1 MGKLVIYSLFFI
13 VILVLYVCI
22 IIFKHKNTK
31 PTHAEHAEHF
41 IDDPS
46 QSQSQSS
53 TDDYKARLDV
63 MNVFDLNMKRK
74 PTPAEITKYSTF
86 NNEQD
91 ILAAVLSDKH
101 NSQQTDAEESQSNQP
116 KHVPITALSSYIEP
130 SHIVLEET
138 TEKYIDSAESGT
150 NEITISREYADEL
163 KKQVERL
170 EGELNKFRKI
180 LA

>member
-1 MGKLVIYSLFFI
+1 MGKLFIYSTLFI
-13 VILVLYVCI
+13 VILVLYICI
-22 IIFKHKNTK
+22 IIFKHKK
-31 PTHAEHAEHF
+31 THSANAEHTEHF
-41 IDDPS
+41 IDDPT
-46 QSQSQSS
+46 QTQD
-53 TDDYKARLDV
+53 TYKARLDV

-74 PTPAEITKYSTF
+74 PTPEEITKYSVF

-91 ILAAVLSDKH
+91 ILAAVLSDSKTI
-101 NSQQTDAEESQSNQP
+101 TDSEELPSP
-116 KHVPITALSSYIEP
+116 KHVPITALSSHVEP

-138 TEKYIDSAESGT
+138 VNLEKYVDSD
-150 NEITISREYADEL
+150 EITISREYADEL

>member
-1 MGKLVIYSLFFI
+1 MFI
-13 VILVLYVCI
+13 VVLVLYFCI
-22 IIFKHKNTK
+22 VIYKHAHTK
-31 PTHAEHAEHF
+31 HVHAEHAEHF
-41 IDDPS
+41 IDDPN
-46 QSQSQSS
+46 QTQ
-53 TDDYKARLDV
+53 DVYKARLDV

-74 PTPAEITKYSTF
+74 PTPAEINKYSTF

-101 NSQQTDAEESQSNQP
+101 SSSIDNATDNTEAEESP
-116 KHVPITALSSYIEP
+116 KHVPITALSSHKEP
-130 SHIVLEET
+130 AYIVLEET
-138 TEKYIDSAESGT
+138 TEKYVDSADI

-170 EGELNKFRKI
+170 EGELGKFRKI

>member
-1 MGKLVIYSLFFI
+1 MGKLFIYSLFFI

-22 IIFKHKNTK
+22 IIFKHKNAK

-41 IDDPS
+41 IDESPT
-46 QSQSQSS
+46 QSQSQSP

-101 NSQQTDAEESQSNQP
+101 SNTDSEESHAQ
-116 KHVPITALSSYIEP
+116 HVDHPPITALSSYIEP

-138 TEKYIDSAESGT
+138 TEKYIDSADS